1 MGTTVGDDV
10 TNTYIIE
17 CTKPMQN
24 GRRNSTTKPGPEDR
38 CRPVHYWPLQRLK
51 VNEMKSKFIVV
62 NEEEAASFVD
72 DHHPF
77 YLYIISPGETYLRTQ
92 YNNNAVSS

>member
-1 MGTTVGDDV
+1 
-10 TNTYIIE
+10 
-17 CTKPMQN
+17 MQN

-77 YLYIISPGETYLRTQ
+77 YRTLFLRAKLIYAPNIIIMQ
-92 YNNNAVSS
+92 YHRKRRPVINDSLSR